1 LLDAGG
7 EVVGINTLVRSG
19 PGAGLGFAIPINRA
33 RTIAQQLVATGL
45 VSHAMIGVGL
55 EPARDASGATAA
67 GAQVRSVMPGGP
79 AARAGLK
86 PGDVITASAGQV
98 VKSPAQLTQLVERNG
113 VGNPMALVVQRGG
126 QAVTLQVTPVELSSL
141 VPR

>member
-1 LLDAGG
+1 
-7 EVVGINTLVRSG
+7 
-19 PGAGLGFAIPINRA
+19 
-33 RTIAQQLVATGL
+33 
-45 VSHAMIGVGL
+45 
-55 EPARDASGATAA
+55 
-67 GAQVRSVMPGGP
+67 MPGGP